1 MSSVI
6 QNGWTLLQYV
16 VDSCGVNQNMAVKD
30 MYDMSNLYERLRDK
44 LETMATGYPATPN
57 GIEIKIL
64 QQLFSEEDATLFLEM
79 EHGPETAKQ
88 AALRLGTDLAET
100 AQRLEG
106 MARKGLIFRIK
117 QEDAICY
124 FPVPFIVG
132 IYEFQLNHLSKPL
145 LKDIS
150 QYYLAGL
157 GATFHGQKT
166 PHLRSIPINTEI
178 VADHPIAPYDDAF
191 AIIKSKS
198 RIAVAECFCRKAVRL
213 YGKTCSHSLE
223 TCLQFETFADYYVE
237 NGMARYI
244 NTDEALHILRQSE
257 AEGLVIHILNSRK
270 VEAMCCC
277 CSCCCGMLI
286 SLKLFPAP
294 ALAFKSNYACQLD
307 ESLCTQCGVCASRC
321 TVGALKMKDD
331 KIKFYANRCIGC
343 GLCVTTCPAGS
354 LKLERKPDNKL
365 YTPPPSIYDTFGI
378 MSREKAESTSE

>member
-1 MSSVI
+1 MVDTFVVNKNWQQKDIKGMSDI
-6 QNGWTLLQYV
+6 
-16 VDSCGVNQNMAVKD
+16 
-30 MYDMSNLYERLRDK
+30 YECLRDK
-44 LETMATGYPATPN
+44 LETMATGYPATKD
-57 GIEIKIL
+57 GVEIKIL
-64 QQLFSEEDATLFLEM
+64 QHLFSEDDAALFLKM
-79 EHGPETAKQ
+79 GPSPETANQ
-88 AALRLGTDLAET
+88 LASRLGTDVAET
-100 AQRLEG
+100 AQRLES
-106 MARKGLIFRIK
+106 MARKGLIFRVK
-117 QEDAICY
+117 QDDAICY

-132 IYEFQLNHLSKPL
+132 IYEFQLNNLNKPL

-150 QYYLAGL
+150 RYYLDGL

-178 VADHPIAPYDDAF
+178 VADHPIAAYDDAF

-244 NTDEALHILRQSE
+244 NTDKALAILKQSE
-257 AEGLVIHILNSRK
+257 AEGLVIHILNSQQ

-294 ALAFKSNYACQLD
+294 ALAVKSNYACVFD
-307 ESLCTQCGVCASRC
+307 ESSCTQCGVCASRC
-321 TVGALKMKDD
+321 TVSALKMKDD
-331 KIKFYANRCIGC
+331 KITFYANRCIGC

-365 YTPPPSIYDTFGI
+365 YTPPPRIYDTFDI
-378 MSREKAESTSE
+378 MSREKVE